1 MIPSVQKAEYAHD
14 YLLNLTF
21 QTGEVKQFDMAP
33 YLENDSLVFRP
44 LKQPDI
50 FKMFRVDGGTVS
62 WITGADM
69 APERLY
75 SEGILKEIKV

>member
-1 MIPSVQKAEYAHD
+1 MIPYVQKAEYVHD
-14 YLLNLTF
+14 YLLSLTF

-33 YLENDSLVFRP
+33 YIENDSLVFRP

-50 FKMFRVDGGTVS
+50 FKMFVVDGGTVS

-75 SEGILKEIKV
+75 NEGVLVK

>member
-1 MIPSVQKAEYAHD
+1 MIPSVQKAEYVHD

-50 FKMFRVDGGTVS
+50 FQMFVVDNGTVV

-75 SEGILKEIKV
+75 TDGTFVK